1 MRRFVVEVYEDND
14 INEQAIHIELLS
26 RFGNM
31 IASVKEEAA
40 KQNAH
45 ADAFERRIMLTP
57 ELVSLISKIDLS
69 TPDKISA
76 FKTWQFDD
84 GTLEGLQKLH
94 EAQQSAQADVCP
106 ECKSGDRLH
115 EDDCSIAA
123 EMLIKS
129 FHA

>member
-45 ADAFERRIMLTP
+45 ADAFERRITVSYTHLTLP
-57 ELVSLISKIDLS
+57 TNREV
-69 TPDKISA
+69 
-76 FKTWQFDD
+76 
-84 GTLEGLQKLH
+84 
-94 EAQQSAQADVCP
+94 
-106 ECKSGDRLH
+106 
-115 EDDCSIAA
+115 
-123 EMLIKS
+123 
-129 FHA
+129 